1 MVMSVSC
8 ALSAEEKKKIACG
21 RCGWYMYMFSHKKK
35 NNTNRGGEREK
46 ERELIQNNIYIFSP
60 TKTKLTKKYKNIKQV
75 SLYFSISHPAS
86 THVLFYTF
94 LFYKRHQV
102 IQ

>member
-60 TKTKLTKKYKNIKQV
+60 TKTNMTKKYKNIKQV
-75 SLYFSISHPAS
+75 SLY
-86 THVLFYTF
+86 
-94 LFYKRHQV
+94 
-102 IQ
+102 